1 MNGNILI
8 LMSPLGAS
16 VMPTVFLLSAYFHAD
31 EYDLMQLKNDTDV
44 PYISDIGNYKPHSSV
59 FTFGLN
65 LSAMFGLL
73 LILVRYMQVKRVYRN
88 IGSKANLFGLICGLF
103 GILGQLIVGSF
114 QLSSHFTMHYLGA
127 FMHFVSIMIFMFIQ
141 TFITHRN
148 IPKKDK
154 YTDSKGNNNSKLSK
168 RGMTLLAYC
177 RWLLSIL
184 LFASVVVFGIF
195 LDDSLSVYNRR
206 GYSVAQ
212 SAEWVM
218 LGCVIVYMLTFLYD
232 FKGLK
237 SSLDIYSEDPIEESV
252 KTEGICVC
260 STDPIKKSV
269 QTEESYKVNTYEI
282 KINRYVLS

>member
-1 MNGNILI
+1 MR
-8 LMSPLGAS
+8 
-16 VMPTVFLLSAYFHAD
+16 VFLLSAHFHAD
-31 EYDLMQLKNDTDV
+31 EYNLMQLKHDNDV

-103 GILGQLIVGSF
+103 GILGQLILGSF

-127 FMHFVSIMIFMFIQ
+127 FVHFVSIMIFMFIQ

-184 LFASVVVFGIF
+184 LFICGLFGILGQLIVGSFQLLSHSIMHYIGAVMHF
-195 LDDSLSVYNRR
+195 L
-206 GYSVAQ
+206 
-212 SAEWVM
+212 
-218 LGCVIVYMLTFLYD
+218 
-232 FKGLK
+232 
-237 SSLDIYSEDPIEESV
+237 PIGHSCLCKRV
-252 KTEGICVC
+252 
-260 STDPIKKSV
+260 
-269 QTEESYKVNTYEI
+269 
-282 KINRYVLS
+282 